1 MLNPFGTQNYPQGG
15 SYSDLKKRMLGRM
28 QAAKV
33 SDQIFEAVQ
42 KTYEDILASE
52 KIVLSRPERKR
63 LLSQILKSVLEDMLK
78 KLDDR
83 SSSV

>member
-15 SYSDLKKRMLGRM
+15 SYTDLKKRVLRRV

-33 SDQIFEAVQ
+33 SDQIFESVQ
-42 KTYEDILASE
+42 KAYEDVLTSE
-52 KIVLSRPERKR
+52 QIVLSRPERKR
-63 LLSQILKSVLEDMLK
+63 LLSQILRSVLEDMLK

-83 SSSV
+83 KRE